1 VIPAPQP
8 FKNRQPT
15 LNDPIRVELWA
26 ICLLTGLTAFLAGSI
41 VAPRV
46 GAWYLAIAGLL
57 QNASGG

>member
-1 VIPAPQP
+1 MPAPQP
-8 FKNRQPT
+8 FKNRQQK

-41 VAPRV
+41 VGPHV
-46 GAWYLAIAGLL
+46 GQWYLAIAGML